1 MQGEYQSP
9 QSPAAIIE
17 DSYSYTETVNL
28 PVIKS
33 RPVDRAPSDLFRYK
47 VLKRFVDVVLV
58 LVSAPVMLPLLGIV
72 AVMVM
77 LSSPGPVLYSH
88 RRIRKNGAFFSMWK
102 FRTMCLNSA
111 ELLDEYLARNP
122 KAHKLRNDPR
132 ITPIGAFL
140 RRYSLDEL
148 PQLWNVLTGQM
159 SLVGPRPIVAAEV
172 EKYGNYFDCYC
183 RVKPG
188 LTGLWQVSGRSELSY
203 DARVALDCD
212 YVNRWTLRRDGVILL
227 KTFSTV
233 LKQDGAF

>member
-9 QSPAAIIE
+9 QSPAATIE
-17 DSYSYTETVNL
+17 DSYSYTETVSL

-33 RPVDRAPSDLFRYK
+33 RPVNRAPSDLFRYR

-77 LSSPGPVLYSH
+77 LSSPGPILYSH

-111 ELLDEYLARNP
+111 EVLEEYLARNP
-122 KAHKLRNDPR
+122 KARTEWNKTHKLRNDPR

-148 PQLWNVLTGQM
+148 PQLWNVLDRTNESG
-159 SLVGPRPIVAAEV
+159 GTAA
-172 EKYGNYFDCYC
+172 DC
-183 RVKPG
+183 
-188 LTGLWQVSGRSELSY
+188 SGRGGEV
-203 DARVALDCD
+203 R
-212 YVNRWTLRRDGVILL
+212 
-227 KTFSTV
+227 
-233 LKQDGAF
+233 